1 MSTRSTSRRIRS
13 AAVLPPPV
21 APEPVRPRS
30 GLSLARHII
39 AHEIRS
45 VEWLLFFFVAI
56 GLGLTLRT
64 VLL

>member
-13 AAVLPPPV
+13 AAVLPPLP

-39 AHEIRS
+39 AHEIRM
-45 VEWLLFFFVAI
+45 VDAAIFAAALIATLVAMA
-56 GLGLTLRT
+56 